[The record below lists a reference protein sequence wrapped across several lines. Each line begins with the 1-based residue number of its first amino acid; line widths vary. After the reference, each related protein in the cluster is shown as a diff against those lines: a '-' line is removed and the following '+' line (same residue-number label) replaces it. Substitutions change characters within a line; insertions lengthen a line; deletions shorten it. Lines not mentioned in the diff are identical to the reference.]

1 MDSMIPSTKYLLIIA
16 LVFLQLTN
24 AFVSNAQKVFFTS
37 TIVNRVAVNEKYTY
51 NVAVIDSSKKTIQFS
66 CLNLPS
72 WLSFDTKN
80 NILSGIAKKT
90 GQYAIQI
97 TASNGD
103 TTLHQN
109 FMLTVFNKQT
119 MNILPLGNSL
129 TNGSNMFNSY
139 RRDLWQMLHKANY
152 NFDFIGSW
160 DKPNIGGNVPNA
172 DFDMDHD
179 GHSGWKASDLLNQ
192 PDWDKQKGNIK
203 DWLQT
208 YTPDIV
214 LLEFGTNE
222 VFQCVTNRDAI
233 NNIDTVIQLLRE
245 KNKSVKILL
254 AQIPPLGAGWA
265 NKKLCNNDIE
275 YAKAVIEF
283 NKAILQYGKAK
294 NSTASPII
302 IVDQF
307 TGVNPAVD
315 MYDDIHPNAI
325 GEKKMAGKW
334 FAAIKKYLRKLN

>member
-1 MDSMIPSTKYLLIIA
+1 MDSMIRCTKYLLITA
-16 LVFLQLTN
+16 LVFLQITN
-24 AFVSNAQKVFFTS
+24 SFVSKAQKLFFTS

-51 NVAVIDSSKKTIQFS
+51 SVAVKDASQKKIQFS
-66 CLNLPS
+66 CNNLPS

-80 NILSGIAKKT
+80 NILSGIAKNT

-103 TTLHQN
+103 TTLHHN

-129 TNGSNMFNSY
+129 TNGTNVFNSY
-139 RRDLWQMLHKANY
+139 RRYLWQMLHKANY

-160 DKPNIGGNVPNA
+160 DKYDMGGPVSNP

-179 GHSGWKASDLLNQ
+179 GHSGWKASDVLNQ
-192 PDWDKQKGNIK
+192 PDWDKQRGNIR
-203 DWLQT
+203 DWLLT
-208 YTPDIV
+208 YTPDIA

-222 VFQCVTNRDAI
+222 VFQCIKNTDAI

-254 AQIPPLGAGWA
+254 AQIPPLGAAWA
-265 NKKLCNNDIE
+265 DKKLCSNDIE
-275 YAKAVIEF
+275 YSKAVIEF

-294 NSTASPII
+294 NSTGSPII

-307 TGVNPAVD
+307 TDVNPAVD

-325 GEKKMAGKW
+325 GEKKMAEKW
-334 FAAIKKYLRKLN
+334 FAAIKKYLRKL

>member
-1 MDSMIPSTKYLLIIA
+1 MDAMIRCTKYLLITA
-16 LVFLQLTN
+16 LVFLQITN
-24 AFVSNAQKVFFTS
+24 SFVSKAQKLFFTS

-51 NVAVIDSSKKTIQFS
+51 SVAVKDASQKKIQFS
-66 CLNLPS
+66 CNNLPS

-80 NILSGIAKKT
+80 NILSGIAKNT
-90 GQYAIQI
+90 GQYDIQI
-97 TASNGD
+97 TALNGD

-119 MNILPLGNSL
+119 VNILPLGNSL
-129 TNGSNMFNSY
+129 TNGTNVYNSY
-139 RRDLWQMLHKANY
+139 RRYLWQMLHKANY

-160 DKPNIGGNVPNA
+160 DKYDMGGPVSNP

-179 GHSGWKASDLLNQ
+179 GHSGWKASDVLNQ
-192 PDWDKQKGNIK
+192 PDWDKQRGNIR
-203 DWLQT
+203 DWLLT
-208 YTPDIV
+208 YTPDIA

-222 VFQCVTNRDAI
+222 VFQCIKNTDAI

-254 AQIPPLGAGWA
+254 AQIPPLGAAWA
-265 NKKLCNNDIE
+265 DKKLCSNDIE
-275 YAKAVIEF
+275 YSKAVIEF

-294 NSTASPII
+294 NSTGSPII

-307 TGVNPAVD
+307 TDVNPAVD

-325 GEKKMAGKW
+325 GEKKMAEKW
-334 FAAIKKYLRKLN
+334 FDAIKKYLRKL

>member
-1 MDSMIPSTKYLLIIA
+1 MDAMIRCTKYLLITA
-16 LVFLQLTN
+16 LVFLQITN
-24 AFVSNAQKVFFTS
+24 AFVSKAQKLFFTS

-51 NVAVIDSSKKTIQFS
+51 SVAVKDASQKKIQFS
-66 CLNLPS
+66 CNNLPS

-80 NILSGIAKKT
+80 NILSGIAKNT
-90 GQYAIQI
+90 GQYDIQI
-97 TASNGD
+97 TALNGD

-119 MNILPLGNSL
+119 VNILPLGNSL
-129 TNGSNMFNSY
+129 TNGTNVYNSY
-139 RRDLWQMLHKANY
+139 RRYLWQMLHKANY

-160 DKPNIGGNVPNA
+160 DKYDMGGPVSNP

-179 GHSGWKASDLLNQ
+179 GHSGWKASDVLNQ
-192 PDWDKQKGNIK
+192 PDWDKQRGNIR
-203 DWLQT
+203 DWLLT
-208 YTPDIV
+208 YTPDIA

-222 VFQCVTNRDAI
+222 VFQCIKNTDAI

-254 AQIPPLGAGWA
+254 AQIPPLGAAWA
-265 NKKLCNNDIE
+265 DKKLCSNDIE
-275 YAKAVIEF
+275 YSKAVIEF

-294 NSTASPII
+294 NSTGSPII

-307 TGVNPAVD
+307 TDVNPAVD

-325 GEKKMAGKW
+325 GEKKMAEKW
-334 FAAIKKYLRKLN
+334 FAAIKKYLRKL

>member
-1 MDSMIPSTKYLLIIA
+1 MDAMIRCTIYLLITA
-16 LVFLQLTN
+16 LVFLQITN
-24 AFVSNAQKVFFTS
+24 SFVSKAQKLFFTS

-51 NVAVIDSSKKTIQFS
+51 SVAVKDASQKKIQFS
-66 CLNLPS
+66 CNNLPS

-80 NILSGIAKKT
+80 NILSGIAKNT
-90 GQYAIQI
+90 GQYDIQI
-97 TASNGD
+97 TALNGD

-119 MNILPLGNSL
+119 VNILPLGNSL
-129 TNGSNMFNSY
+129 TNGTNVYNSY
-139 RRDLWQMLHKANY
+139 RRYLWQMLHKANY

-160 DKPNIGGNVPNA
+160 DKYDMGGPVSNP

-179 GHSGWKASDLLNQ
+179 GHSGWKASDVLNQ
-192 PDWDKQKGNIK
+192 PDWDKQRGNIR
-203 DWLQT
+203 DWLLT
-208 YTPDIV
+208 YTPDIA

-222 VFQCVTNRDAI
+222 VFQCIKNTDAI

-254 AQIPPLGAGWA
+254 AQIPPLGAAWA
-265 NKKLCNNDIE
+265 DKKLCSNDIE
-275 YAKAVIEF
+275 YSKAVIEF

-294 NSTASPII
+294 NSTGSPII

-307 TGVNPAVD
+307 TDVNPAVD

-325 GEKKMAGKW
+325 GEKKMAEKW
-334 FAAIKKYLRKLN
+334 FAAIKKYLRKL

>member
-1 MDSMIPSTKYLLIIA
+1 MDAMIRCTKYLLITA
-16 LVFLQLTN
+16 LVFLQITN
-24 AFVSNAQKVFFTS
+24 SFVSKAQKLFFTS

-51 NVAVIDSSKKTIQFS
+51 SVAVKDASQKKIKFS
-66 CLNLPS
+66 CNNLPS

-80 NILSGIAKKT
+80 NILSGIAKNT
-90 GQYAIQI
+90 GQYDIQI
-97 TASNGD
+97 TALNGD

-119 MNILPLGNSL
+119 VNILPLGNSL
-129 TNGSNMFNSY
+129 TNGTNVYNSY
-139 RRDLWQMLHKANY
+139 RRYLWQMLHKANY

-160 DKPNIGGNVPNA
+160 DKYDMGGPVSNP

-179 GHSGWKASDLLNQ
+179 GHSGWKASDVLNQ
-192 PDWDKQKGNIK
+192 PDWDKQRGNIR
-203 DWLQT
+203 DWLLT
-208 YTPDIV
+208 YTPDIA

-222 VFQCVTNRDAI
+222 VFQCIKNTDAI

-254 AQIPPLGAGWA
+254 AQIPPLGAAWA
-265 NKKLCNNDIE
+265 DKKLCSNDIE
-275 YAKAVIEF
+275 YSKAVIEF

-294 NSTASPII
+294 NSTGSPII

-307 TGVNPAVD
+307 TDVNPAVD

-325 GEKKMAGKW
+325 GEKKMAEKW
-334 FAAIKKYLRKLN
+334 FDAIKKYLRKL